1 MKSILHFIHK
11 RCNKQNSC
19 GISVHF
25 SVNRRISQKENKRCQ
40 IFMSLEQ
47 KEWNLRPVM
56 ENSLRLPEPH
66 LNMSF
71 RARSCI
77 LLEMDDP
84 GSSRRQRI
92 KTFGRTRSIS
102 DSGLPNNTTNNARSN
117 DNKNY
122 LEILY
127 KTTDIVLI
135 ICAVV
140 FIISSITSIVLWL
153 YGFTWVDLVNNKF
166 HFKP

>member
-1 MKSILHFIHK
+1 
-11 RCNKQNSC
+11 
-19 GISVHF
+19 
-25 SVNRRISQKENKRCQ
+25 
-40 IFMSLEQ
+40 MSLEQ
-47 KEWNLRPVM
+47 QKRNLWPIM
-56 ENSLRLPEPH
+56 ENTLRHPEPH

-77 LLEMDDP
+77 LLEIDDP

-102 DSGLPNNTTNNARSN
+102 DSGLPNNTTNDARSN
-117 DNKNY
+117 DNRDNE
-122 LEILY
+122 EILY

-135 ICAVV
+135 ICGVV
-140 FIISSITSIVLWL
+140 FIISSITSVVLWL
-153 YGFTWVDLVNNKF
+153 YGFPWVDLVNNKF